1 MSACYNRLQWRS
13 FSIVQMRN
21 SMIREILR
29 LRLPIWF
36 VVPLVALTSIVMLGI
51 GYVATTQF
59 TTPCTLSHDEC
70 VKLERLYHAWEVVN
84 DNYVDPKAA
93 NADTMIDGAISGMV
107 DSLGDRGHSRYISPA
122 DAASEREALEGSYEG
137 IGAYLSERD
146 GYVIIA
152 SPIEGSPAAAAG
164 ILPGDRVLSVD
175 GVDMRDASI
184 SELQRKVRGPSG
196 TSVTLIVQHES
207 GERVTITITRASID
221 IPSVTWKM
229 LPNDVAHLHLSQFS
243 AQATDDMRKALQ
255 EIRAANAKA
264 IILDLRNNPGGYV
277 DQLMN
282 VASEFLPEDST
293 VLIEETRDGTRTPYT
308 TNGSGMA
315 RDIPMVVLINN
326 NSASAAEILA
336 GAIKSNKRATIIGE
350 ATYGTATVLRS
361 FSLDSGAEI
370 RLGTTQWLTPE
381 GNEVRGIGIA
391 PDTEVVLSN
400 LSDMLMPSAAAK
412 LTMTELLQGKDTQLA
427 AALTQLGAK

>member
-1 MSACYNRLQWRS
+1 
-13 FSIVQMRN
+13 
-21 SMIREILR
+21 MIREILR
-29 LRLPIWF
+29 LRLPIWL
-36 VVPLVALTSIVMLGI
+36 VVPLVALSSVLMLGV
-51 GYVATTQF
+51 GYMAATQV
-59 TTPCTLSHDEC
+59 TTPCTLQREAC
-70 VKLERLYHAWEVVN
+70 VKLERLYNAWNVVS
-84 DNYVDPKAA
+84 DNYVDPDAVTI
-93 NADTMIDGAISGMV
+93 DGMVDGAISGLV
-107 DSLGDRGHSRYISPA
+107 DSVGDRGHSRYISPQ
-122 DAASEREALEGSYEG
+122 DAASEREALQGSYEG

-175 GVDMRDASI
+175 GEDMRDASI

-196 TSVTLIVQHES
+196 TSVTLIVQHEN
-207 GERVTITITRASID
+207 GERVTLSITRASID

-229 LPNDVAHLHLSQFS
+229 LPNDIAYVRFSQFS
-243 AQATDDMRKALQ
+243 AQATDDMQAALNA
-255 EIRAANAKA
+255 IRAANAKG
-264 IILDLRNNPGGYV
+264 IVLDLRNNPGGYV

-282 VASEFLPEDST
+282 VASEFLPENTT

-308 TNGSGMA
+308 TSGSGMA

-336 GAIKSNKRATIIGE
+336 GAIKANKRAPIVGE
-350 ATYGTATVLRS
+350 ATYGTATVLRP

-381 GNEVRGIGIA
+381 GQEVRGVGIA
-391 PDTEVVLSN
+391 PTQEVVLRN
-400 LSDMLMPSAAAK
+400 LSDMLNPSAAAQ
-412 LTMTELLQGKDTQLA
+412 LSASELLTSNDTQLV
-427 AALTQLGAK
+427 AALQLLGYK

>member
-1 MSACYNRLQWRS
+1 
-13 FSIVQMRN
+13 
-21 SMIREILR
+21 MIREILR

-36 VVPLVALTSIVMLGI
+36 VVPLVALMSIVTLGL
-51 GYVATTQF
+51 GYVLATQF
-59 TTPCTLSHDEC
+59 TTPCTLTRDEC
-70 VKLERLYHAWEVVN
+70 VKLERLYNAWEIVS
-84 DNYVDPKAA
+84 DNYVDPDAA
-93 NADTMIDGAISGMV
+93 GADAMIDGAISGLV
-107 DSLGDRGHSRYISPA
+107 DSVGDRGHSRYISPQ
-122 DAASEREALEGSYEG
+122 DAAAEREALQGSYEG

-175 GVDMRDASI
+175 GEDMRDASI

-196 TSVTLIVQHES
+196 TSVTLLIQHET
-207 GERVTITITRASID
+207 GERVTVTITRASIE

-229 LPNDVAHLHLSQFS
+229 LPNDVAHIHLNQFS
-243 AQATDDMRKALQ
+243 AQATDDMQAALRSVR
-255 EIRAANAKA
+255 EANAKA

-282 VASEFLPEDST
+282 VASEFLPTDTT

-308 TNGSGMA
+308 TSGSGMA

-336 GAIKSNKRATIIGE
+336 GAIKSSKRAPIVGE

-370 RLGTTQWLTPE
+370 RLGTSQWLTPE
-381 GNEVRGIGIA
+381 GQEVRGVGIA
-391 PDTEVVLSN
+391 PTQEVVLSN
-400 LSDMLMPSAAAK
+400 LSDMLNPTAAAK
-412 LTMTELLQGKDTQLA
+412 LSASELLASSDTQLA
-427 AALTQLGAK
+427 AALQLLGYK